1 MAKAS
6 DFPEPPDPKD
16 PKQQPADEGNV
27 DFSSFMPGSPIPG
40 DPASGSNFSWADAYA
55 DPSADPESA
64 DLGSSSPLRFD
75 AVSDKDLLRQVGQD
89 DPGQRGPA
97 GYSGQVNP
105 AEVTFPAPD
114 AGTFF
119 PGEANAGQ
127 PGQPGEPGVPLAQPA
142 DDDEGILLPGQ
153 PHPPQAE
160 DYGSFFGASE
170 SSTIPTALPVGPEQA
185 SPASGGAAQPGEVD
199 VPMAEAIEMPGM
211 FDSANPPT
219 YPSSPPLAEE
229 VDLLPEDTAQ
239 PPSAEPA
246 EAEPMVGGQYQPGA
260 PLASDPADV
269 LFAVEPTTG
278 DDSLWPGSGILGSP
292 LVPSAEPVEADSP
305 VGPAAAFRG
314 KADDLDETVSYEQ
327 LDEGPLSGDNSNV
340 LSSLDM
346 GEQMPPP
353 QQSRRKT
360 DPAERPYPRQTDP
373 EMEVVKQPA
382 DPEIAETEDYLGG
395 FFDEVD
401 TPAVGPSS
409 EVDILPSASLPPV
422 QPPPPR
428 AKPSQTP
435 AGRADDYDGSEIDLL
450 SSEFPSSVAPKQKQL
465 DDSNVVDF
473 DGGSASESGA
483 SDAIFGTDSGMD
495 RPRGAGDSIL
505 EDFDEGIPEFSKAAG
520 PGKRP
525 ESTFESAV
533 PPSLGGVSPTGGFP
547 AYVPQPAVSPPT
559 SSGFTGAYQPAI
571 PEGQPVAVAEAQ
583 PAKSRGRFVAWI
595 GGGLL
600 GLLAGIGL
608 VAGPL
613 ATGSMPEDI
622 RNLLVPPDKVASA
635 VKGKDGNP
643 LIPPPVVI
651 PKKEAKQDPIEKANK
666 LLRMGDL
673 KAALAV
679 IDAESK
685 GKKITDLKLLAER
698 GRLTWQNYRAE
709 RLSKNKEIDPKAQ
722 EVERARK
729 DLNEASQKL
738 ADATYWLGQLEAGVG
753 NVDEA
758 LKIYEDAIK
767 RFPDES
773 ETFVDARDVLL
784 SLQSAKREQDNED
797 IAPPQ
802 EKQNAPDDDLPWS
815 GLDRQ
820 PVLGDDQ
827 RHARLMLAAVC
838 LGDLGS
844 GKGDSPPPSP
854 PSKQLANAA
863 KLLREAI
870 EWNEKNQFSAALDK
884 LTLARQI
891 YRSTEPESTERSREI
906 NNMLLLCDR
915 LREAFIGQERI
926 RKNLAEFKIDPRDPA
941 KAISELAAQAKE
953 AETYKRMVDE
963 AEKSLAL
970 AKVVE
975 KERDAIKLDL
985 AKVEKERDA
994 IKLDLGKVEKE
1005 YKLAKDNLATA
1016 ESKLQELVDQSKVT
1030 NQKIAAL
1037 AAELKKAKAIAVD
1050 PDQATIRDVAEG
1062 VERLIQLGD
1071 KDKGRELLERLS
1083 TLQKQLTDEKTRADE
1098 AIKSAK
1104 LLADTRKA
1112 ELAKAEKALADA
1124 QARAQKDLQE
1134 LETKFKAERADAIKA
1149 AIADKQKEIAELRG
1163 RLGKESELV
1172 RNELSGRIIALEK
1185 EVADLKAYSTKL
1197 EQLLGSESRLKDASL
1212 GDKHFAVAYT
1222 RFFQGR
1228 YAEAESEFKQAI
1240 EAFAADARYY
1250 YFLGLAQ
1257 YQQGKTKAAEES
1269 LRQGAELERMGRT
1282 SPMDISLALERIQG
1296 PLRRYVY
1303 QFRP

>member
-6 DFPEPPDPKD
+6 DLPEPPDPND

-27 DFSSFMPGSPIPG
+27 DFSSFLPGSPIPG

-55 DPSADPESA
+55 NPSADPEAA

-97 GYSGQVNP
+97 GYSAKVDP

-114 AGTFF
+114 AGSFY
-119 PGEANAGQ
+119 PGEPNA
-127 PGQPGEPGVPLAQPA
+127 GEPGVPMAESV

-153 PHPPQAE
+153 PHPPQA
-160 DYGSFFGASE
+160 DAYGPYAESSE
-170 SSTIPTALPVGPEQA
+170 SSTIPAAEPVGQGEIGSSFWA
-185 SPASGGAAQPGEVD
+185 SAQPAEAD
-199 VPMAEAIEMPGM
+199 VPMAEAIDMPGM
-211 FDSANPPT
+211 IDSANPPT
-219 YPSSPPLAEE
+219 YSSPPLAEE
-229 VDLLPEDTAQ
+229 VDLLPEATAM
-239 PPSAEPA
+239 PSSAEPA
-246 EAEPMVGGQYQPGA
+246 EATAAEATPAVAGSVLSGD
-260 PLASDPADV
+260 PLGSDPQDV
-269 LFAVEPTTG
+269 IFAVEPTTG
-278 DDSLWPGSGILGSP
+278 DDSLWPGSGSLGTR
-292 LVPSAEPVEADSP
+292 LVPPAEPIEDDLPAELAATADY
-305 VGPAAAFRG
+305 V
-314 KADDLDETVSYEQ
+314 ADDPDETVSFEQ
-327 LDEGPLSGDNSNV
+327 LDEGPLSGGNSSI
-340 LSSLDM
+340 LGSLDM

-360 DPAERPYPRQTDP
+360 DPAERPYHRQADP
-373 EMEVVKQPA
+373 EMEVSKRPT
-382 DPEIAETEDYLGG
+382 DPEIGEADDDLGG
-395 FFDEVD
+395 IFDEVD

-428 AKPSQTP
+428 AKPSQAP
-435 AGRADDYDGSEIDLL
+435 ANKADDYDGSEIDLL
-450 SSEFPSSVAPKQKQL
+450 SSEFPSSAAPKQKPL

-473 DGGSASESGA
+473 DGGGADQSNA
-483 SDAIFGTDSGMD
+483 SDAIFGSDIGGD

-505 EDFDEGIPEFSKAAG
+505 EDFDEGIPQVSKAAK

-525 ESTFESAV
+525 ESTFESAL
-533 PPSLGGVSPTGGFP
+533 PPSVGGLSPTGGFP
-547 AYVPQPAVSPPT
+547 AYVQQPAVSPPT

-571 PEGQPVAVAEAQ
+571 AEAQPVAVAGEQ

-635 VKGKDGNP
+635 VKNKDGNP

-651 PKKEAKQDPIEKANK
+651 PKKEPKLDPIEKANK

-673 KAALAV
+673 KAALEV

-685 GKKITDLKLLAER
+685 GKKIDDPRLLAER

-709 RLSKNKEIDPKAQ
+709 RLSKNKQIDPKAK
-722 EVERARK
+722 EVDRARK
-729 DLNEASQKL
+729 DLEGASQKL
-738 ADATYWLGQLEAGVG
+738 ADAAYWLGQLEAGVG
-753 NVDEA
+753 NLAEA

-767 RFPDES
+767 RFPEES
-773 ETFVDARDVLL
+773 ETFADARDVLL
-784 SLQSAKREQDNED
+784 SRLTAKREQDNED

-820 PVLGDDQ
+820 PFPGDTE
-827 RHARLMLAAVC
+827 RHARLLLAAVC

-844 GKGDSPPPSP
+844 GKADSPPGP
-854 PSKQLANAA
+854 PSKQLASAA

-870 EWNEKNQFSAALDK
+870 ELTNKDQTSAALAK
-884 LTLARQI
+884 ISQARRAYMFI
-891 YRSTEPESTERSREI
+891 EPENVDRSREI
-906 NNMLLLCDR
+906 NNMLVVCDR
-915 LREAFIGQERI
+915 LSEAIAGQERI

-953 AETYKRMVDE
+953 AETYKRMIDE

-1050 PDQATIRDVAEG
+1050 PDQATIRDVADG

-1083 TLQKQLTDEKTRADE
+1083 TLQKQLADEKTRADE

-1104 LLADTRKA
+1104 QLADTRKA

-1124 QARAQKDLQE
+1124 QARAQKELLD
-1134 LETKFKAERADAIKA
+1134 LETKLKAERADAIRA

-1197 EQLLGSESRLKDASL
+1197 EQLLGSESRLKDASI

-1257 YQQGKTKAAEES
+1257 YQQGKTKDAEAS